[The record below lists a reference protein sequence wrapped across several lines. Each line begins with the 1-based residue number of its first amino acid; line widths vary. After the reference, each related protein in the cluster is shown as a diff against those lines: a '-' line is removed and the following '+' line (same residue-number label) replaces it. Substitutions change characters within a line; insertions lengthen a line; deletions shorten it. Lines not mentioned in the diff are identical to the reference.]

1 MQYQAQQVNS
11 FMPPTRASQGLKP
24 TKSVFSKN
32 PNNMQIVSSGKI
44 KPKLDFSFDDK
55 QDQILQQYTEQ
66 NEVIQEQYDEEEN
79 KSFDE
84 VAPGEYTPNPKIQ
97 INKVNEMDIKVSRFD
112 KKNEYGY
119 EEIIPN
125 EEPLIQIR

>member
-1 MQYQAQQVNS
+1 
-11 FMPPTRASQGLKP
+11 
-24 TKSVFSKN
+24 
-32 PNNMQIVSSGKI
+32 MQIVSSGKI

-66 NEVIQEQYDEEEN
+66 NEVVNDQYGEEEN
-79 KSFDE
+79 KSYDE
-84 VAPGEYTPNPKIQ
+84 VAPGEYTPKRDPKIQ

-112 KKNEYGY
+112 KKNEYGF

-125 EEPLIQIR
+125 EEPLI